1 MVCIPLN
8 MFCTQFKFVIFK
20 EKYIDMEGIKYL
32 VDATNKKVAVQ
43 IDLDKYGALIE
54 DMLDIIEAEDH
65 KDEETITL
73 EELKAE
79 LKKEGKL

>member
-1 MVCIPLN
+1 M
-8 MFCTQFKFVIFK
+8 
-20 EKYIDMEGIKYL
+20 

-43 IDLDKYGALIE
+43 IDLEKYGELVE
-54 DMLDIIEAEDH
+54 DILDVIEAQEH

-79 LKKEGKL
+79 LKKEGSQNNSTAQ

>member
-1 MVCIPLN
+1 
-8 MFCTQFKFVIFK
+8 
-20 EKYIDMEGIKYL
+20 MEGIKYL
-32 VDATNKKVAVQ
+32 VDATNKRVAVQ
-43 IDLDKYGALIE
+43 IDLEKYGELIE
-54 DMLDIIEAEDH
+54 DMLDVIEAEEH